1 MLYLLKCTKL
11 PGDVIRMILSVS
23 KSLKNIGKLDTA
35 RTRHRKLRCVQDFA
49 RAFYI
54 KRANYNKNPQ
64 LQTLKKA
71 HGVSRNASVNEDG
84 NEDSNEDSSKTWLS
98 NSIDP
103 GSQKMEQKIITI
115 VFWDIQG
122 FSVLCYSLE
131 ISPILLTLFLKDFFD
146 AATQIVL
153 RHGGLVDR
161 FLGDGVMALFG
172 TQSISHRTIGDS
184 ASCAIKAA
192 LELKEQFIILRQKW
206 LEIWQ
211 RYIPSQIDIGLKCGI
226 NTGYASVGTLGIK
239 QYDYFTAFGINV
251 NLTKRLA
258 DLSADNEIVISLTT
272 KSKVF
277 EQYELRRRGAVS
289 TLKNIPGSF
298 EAFSVI
304 GKKEKPTI

>member
-1 MLYLLKCTKL
+1 
-11 PGDVIRMILSVS
+11 MILSVS
-23 KSLKNIGKLDTA
+23 KSLNIRKLNTGKVQLKDRNGHA
-35 RTRHRKLRCVQDFA
+35 RIRHRQLRSIQDFA
-49 RAFYI
+49 RTFLI
-54 KRANYNKNPQ
+54 KRANNNKDPQ
-64 LQTLKKA
+64 LQTLKKE
-71 HGVSRNASVNEDG
+71 HGVSSNASG
-84 NEDSNEDSSKTWLS
+84 NEDSNEGSNEGSSITWLS
-98 NSIDP
+98 TLIDS

-131 ISPILLTLFLKDFFD
+131 ISPVLLTLFLKDFFD
-146 AATQIVL
+146 TATQIVL
-153 RHGGLVDR
+153 RHGGVVDK

-172 TQSISHRTIGDS
+172 AQSNSLHTTGNS

-192 LELKEQFIILRQKW
+192 LELREQFIILRQKW
-206 LEIWQ
+206 LKIWQ
-211 RYIPSQIDIGLKCGI
+211 RYIPYQIDIGLKCGI

-258 DLSADNEIVISLTT
+258 DLSADNEIVISLTAR
-272 KSKVF
+272 SKVF
-277 EQYELRRRGAVS
+277 EQFELRGRGSVS

-304 GKKEKPTI
+304 GKKEKPTV

>member
-1 MLYLLKCTKL
+1 
-11 PGDVIRMILSVS
+11 MILSVS
-23 KSLKNIGKLDTA
+23 KSLKNIRKLDTGKVQLKD
-35 RTRHRKLRCVQDFA
+35 RNGRVGIRHRKLRCVLDFA
-49 RAFYI
+49 RAFSI
-54 KRANYNKNPQ
+54 KGANNHKNPQ
-64 LQTLKKA
+64 LQTLKKER
-71 HGVSRNASVNEDG
+71 GVSRNASGNEDG
-84 NEDSNEDSSKTWLS
+84 NENSSETIDS
-98 NSIDP
+98 

-153 RHGGLVDR
+153 RHGGLVDK

-172 TQSISHRTIGDS
+172 TQSNSHRTIGNS

-192 LELKEQFIILRQKW
+192 LELKEQFMILRQKW

-251 NLTKRLA
+251 NLSKRLA

-272 KSKVF
+272 RSKVF
-277 EQYELRRRGAVS
+277 KQFELRRRGAVS
-289 TLKNIPGSF
+289 TLKNIPGNF

-304 GKKEKPTI
+304 G

>member
-1 MLYLLKCTKL
+1 
-11 PGDVIRMILSVS
+11 MIQSVS
-23 KSLKNIGKLDTA
+23 KSLKNIRKLDTGKVQLKDRNGHA

-49 RAFYI
+49 RAFSI
-54 KRANYNKNPQ
+54 KRANNNKNPQ
-64 LQTLKKA
+64 LQTLKKE
-71 HGVSRNASVNEDG
+71 HDVSRNASGIEDG
-84 NEDSNEDSSKTWLS
+84 NEDSSKTWLS
-98 NSIDP
+98 NSIDS

-153 RHGGLVDR
+153 RHGGLVDK

-172 TQSISHRTIGDS
+172 TQSNSHRTIGNY

-192 LELKEQFIILRQKW
+192 LELREQFIILRQKW

-272 KSKVF
+272 RSKVF
-277 EQYELRRRGAVS
+277 EQFELRRRGAVS
-289 TLKNIPGSF
+289 TLKNIPGNF

>member
-1 MLYLLKCTKL
+1 
-11 PGDVIRMILSVS
+11 MILWVS
-23 KSLKNIGKLDTA
+23 NSLNIRKLDTGKVQLKERNGHA
-35 RTRHRKLRCVQDFA
+35 RTRHRQLRCIQDFA
-49 RAFYI
+49 RAFTI
-54 KRANYNKNPQ
+54 KRANNNKDPQ
-64 LQTLKKA
+64 LQTLKKE
-71 HGVSRNASVNEDG
+71 HSVSSNASCNENSYEG
-84 NEDSNEDSSKTWLS
+84 SSKTWLS
-98 NSIDP
+98 TSIDSV
-103 GSQKMEQKIITI
+103 SQKMEQKIITI

-122 FSVLCYSLE
+122 FSVLCYNLG

-153 RHGGLVDR
+153 RHGGVVDK

-172 TQSISHRTIGDS
+172 AQSNSHRTTGNS
-184 ASCAIKAA
+184 ASCAIEAA
-192 LELKEQFIILRQKW
+192 LELREQFIILKQKW
-206 LEIWQ
+206 IEIWQ
-211 RYIPSQIDIGLKCGI
+211 RYIPYQIDIGLKCGI

-272 KSKVF
+272 KSKVY
-277 EQYELRRRGAVS
+277 EQFELRRLGAIS

-304 GKKEKPTI
+304 GKKERPTM

>member
-1 MLYLLKCTKL
+1 
-11 PGDVIRMILSVS
+11 MILSVS
-23 KSLKNIGKLDTA
+23 KSLKNIRKLDSGKVQLKDRNGHA
-35 RTRHRKLRCVQDFA
+35 RTRHRKLRCVQDIA
-49 RAFYI
+49 RAFSI
-54 KRANYNKNPQ
+54 KRANNNKDPQ
-64 LQTLKKA
+64 LQTLKKE
-71 HGVSRNASVNEDG
+71 HGVSRNASCNEDG
-84 NEDSNEDSSKTWLS
+84 SKTWLS
-98 NSIDP
+98 NSIDS

-153 RHGGLVDR
+153 RHGGLVDK

-172 TQSISHRTIGDS
+172 TQSNSYRTIGNS

-251 NLTKRLA
+251 NLSKRLA

-272 KSKVF
+272 RSKVF
-277 EQYELRRRGAVS
+277 EQFELRRRGAVS
-289 TLKNIPGSF
+289 TLKNIPGNF

-304 GKKEKPTI
+304 GKKEKPTL

>member
-1 MLYLLKCTKL
+1 
-11 PGDVIRMILSVS
+11 MILSVS
-23 KSLKNIGKLDTA
+23 KSINIRKLDTGKVQLEDRHCHA
-35 RTRHRKLRCVQDFA
+35 RTRLRQLLCIQDFA
-49 RAFYI
+49 KAFTI
-54 KRANYNKNPQ
+54 KRANNNKDPQ
-64 LQTLKKA
+64 LQALKKE
-71 HGVSRNASVNEDG
+71 HCVSSNASG
-84 NEDSNEDSSKTWLS
+84 NENSYEGSSKTWS
-98 NSIDP
+98 STSIDS

-153 RHGGLVDR
+153 THDGVVDK

-172 TQSISHRTIGDS
+172 VQSNSHRTTGNS

-192 LELKEQFIILRQKW
+192 LELREQFMILRQKW

-211 RYIPSQIDIGLKCGI
+211 RYVPYQIDIGLKCGI

-239 QYDYFTAFGINV
+239 QHDYFTAFGINV

-277 EQYELRRRGAVS
+277 KQFELRRRGAVS

-304 GKKEKPTI
+304 GKKDKPPM

>member
-1 MLYLLKCTKL
+1 
-11 PGDVIRMILSVS
+11 MILSVS
-23 KSLKNIGKLDTA
+23 KSLKNIRKLDTGKVQLKDRNGHA
-35 RTRHRKLRCVQDFA
+35 RTRHRKLCYVQDFA
-49 RAFYI
+49 RTFSI
-54 KRANYNKNPQ
+54 KRANNNKDPQ
-64 LQTLKKA
+64 LQTLKKE
-71 HGVSRNASVNEDG
+71 HGFSGNASCNK
-84 NEDSNEDSSKTWLS
+84 DSSNTWLS
-98 NSIDP
+98 NSIDS

-146 AATQIVL
+146 AAIQIVL
-153 RHGGLVDR
+153 RYDGVVDK

-172 TQSISHRTIGDS
+172 AQSNSHRTTGNS

-192 LELKEQFIILRQKW
+192 LELREQFMILRQKW

-211 RYIPSQIDIGLKCGI
+211 RYIPYQIDIGLKCGI

-277 EQYELRRRGAVS
+277 EQFELRRRGAVS

-304 GKKEKPTI
+304 GKKEKPAM

>member
-1 MLYLLKCTKL
+1 
-11 PGDVIRMILSVS
+11 MILSVS
-23 KSLKNIGKLDTA
+23 KSVKNIRRLDSGKVQSKDRNGHA

-49 RAFYI
+49 RAFSI
-54 KRANYNKNPQ
+54 KRAKNIKNPQ
-64 LQTLKKA
+64 LQTLKKE
-71 HGVSRNASVNEDG
+71 HDVSRNASG
-84 NEDSNEDSSKTWLS
+84 NEDSSKTWLS
-98 NSIDP
+98 NSIDS

-153 RHGGLVDR
+153 RHGGLVDK

-172 TQSISHRTIGDS
+172 TQSNSHRTTGNS

-272 KSKVF
+272 RSKVF
-277 EQYELRRRGAVS
+277 EQFELRRRGAVS
-289 TLKNIPGSF
+289 TLKNIPGNF

>member
-1 MLYLLKCTKL
+1 
-11 PGDVIRMILSVS
+11 MILSVS
-23 KSLKNIGKLDTA
+23 KSINIRKLNTGKVQLEDRHCHA
-35 RTRHRKLRCVQDFA
+35 RTRLRQLLCIQDFGK
-49 RAFYI
+49 AFTI
-54 KRANYNKNPQ
+54 KRANNNKVPQ
-64 LQTLKKA
+64 LQALKKE
-71 HGVSRNASVNEDG
+71 HCVSSNASG
-84 NEDSNEDSSKTWLS
+84 NENSYEGSSKTWLS
-98 NSIDP
+98 TSIDS

-153 RHGGLVDR
+153 THDGVVDK

-172 TQSISHRTIGDS
+172 VQSNSHRTTGNS

-192 LELKEQFIILRQKW
+192 LELREQFMILRQKW

-211 RYIPSQIDIGLKCGI
+211 RYVPYRIDIGLKCGI

-277 EQYELRRRGAVS
+277 EQFELRRRGAVS

-304 GKKEKPTI
+304 GKEEKPQCDVVSS

>member
-1 MLYLLKCTKL
+1 
-11 PGDVIRMILSVS
+11 MILSVS
-23 KSLKNIGKLDTA
+23 KSLKNIRKLDTGRVQLKDRNGRA
-35 RTRHRKLRCVQDFA
+35 RTRHRKLRCVLDFA
-49 RAFYI
+49 RAFSI
-54 KRANYNKNPQ
+54 KRANNNKNPQ
-64 LQTLKKA
+64 LQTLKKE
-71 HGVSRNASVNEDG
+71 HGASRNASCKEGGNEDG
-84 NEDSNEDSSKTWLS
+84 NEDSSKTWLS
-98 NSIDP
+98 NSIDS

-153 RHGGLVDR
+153 RHGGLVDK

-172 TQSISHRTIGDS
+172 TQSNSHRTTGNS
-184 ASCAIKAA
+184 ASCAIEAA
-192 LELKEQFIILRQKW
+192 LELKEQFLILRQKW

-258 DLSADNEIVISLTT
+258 DLSADDEIVISLTT
-272 KSKVF
+272 RSKVF
-277 EQYELRRRGAVS
+277 EQFELRRRGAVS
-289 TLKNIPGSF
+289 TLKNIPGNF

>member
-1 MLYLLKCTKL
+1 
-11 PGDVIRMILSVS
+11 MILSVS
-23 KSLKNIGKLDTA
+23 KSLKNIRKLDTGKVQLKDRNGRA
-35 RTRHRKLRCVQDFA
+35 GIRHRKLRCVLDFA
-49 RAFYI
+49 RAFSI
-54 KRANYNKNPQ
+54 KGANNHKNPQ
-64 LQTLKKA
+64 LQTLKKER
-71 HGVSRNASVNEDG
+71 GVSRNASGNEDG
-84 NEDSNEDSSKTWLS
+84 NEDSIEDSSKTWLS
-98 NSIDP
+98 NSIDS

-153 RHGGLVDR
+153 RHGGLVDK

-172 TQSISHRTIGDS
+172 TQSNSHRTTGNS

-192 LELKEQFIILRQKW
+192 LELKEQFLILRQKW

-272 KSKVF
+272 RSKVF
-277 EQYELRRRGAVS
+277 EQFELRRRGAVS
-289 TLKNIPGSF
+289 TLKNIPGNF

>member
-1 MLYLLKCTKL
+1 
-11 PGDVIRMILSVS
+11 MILSVS
-23 KSLKNIGKLDTA
+23 KRLKNIRKLDAGKLQLKDRNGHA

-49 RAFYI
+49 RAFSI
-54 KRANYNKNPQ
+54 KRANNNKNPQ
-64 LQTLKKA
+64 LQTLKKE
-71 HGVSRNASVNEDG
+71 HGVRNASGNEDG
-84 NEDSNEDSSKTWLS
+84 NEDSSKTWLS
-98 NSIDP
+98 NSIDS

-153 RHGGLVDR
+153 RHGGLVDK

-172 TQSISHRTIGDS
+172 TQSNSHRTIGNS

-192 LELKEQFIILRQKW
+192 LELKEQFKILRQKW

-272 KSKVF
+272 RSKVF
-277 EQYELRRRGAVS
+277 EQFELRRRGAVS
-289 TLKNIPGSF
+289 TLKNIPGNF

>member
-1 MLYLLKCTKL
+1 
-11 PGDVIRMILSVS
+11 MILSVS
-23 KSLKNIGKLDTA
+23 KSINIRKLDTGKVQLEDRHCHA
-35 RTRHRKLRCVQDFA
+35 RTRLRQLLCIQDFA
-49 RAFYI
+49 KAFTI
-54 KRANYNKNPQ
+54 KRANNNKDPQ
-64 LQTLKKA
+64 LQALKKE
-71 HGVSRNASVNEDG
+71 HCVSSNASG
-84 NEDSNEDSSKTWLS
+84 NENSYEGSSKTWLS
-98 NSIDP
+98 TSIDS

-131 ISPILLTLFLKDFFD
+131 RSPILLTLFLKDFFD

-153 RHGGLVDR
+153 THDGVVDK

-172 TQSISHRTIGDS
+172 VKSNSHRTTGSS

-192 LELKEQFIILRQKW
+192 LELREQFMILRQKW

-211 RYIPSQIDIGLKCGI
+211 RYVPYQIDIGLKCGI

-239 QYDYFTAFGINV
+239 QHDYFTAFGINV

-277 EQYELRRRGAVS
+277 KQFELRRRGAVS

-304 GKKEKPTI
+304 GKKDKPPM

>member
-1 MLYLLKCTKL
+1 
-11 PGDVIRMILSVS
+11 MILSVS
-23 KSLKNIGKLDTA
+23 NCLKNIRKLDTGKVQLKDRNGHA
-35 RTRHRKLRCVQDFA
+35 RTRHRQLRCVQDFA
-49 RAFYI
+49 RAFSI
-54 KRANYNKNPQ
+54 KMANNNKEPQ
-64 LQTLKKA
+64 LQTLEKEY
-71 HGVSRNASVNEDG
+71 GVSRNASG
-84 NEDSNEDSSKTWLS
+84 NEDSNEDDGSKTWLS
-98 NSIDP
+98 TSIAS
-103 GSQKMEQKIITI
+103 GGQKMEQKIITI

-131 ISPILLTLFLKDFFD
+131 TSPILLTLFLKDFFD

-153 RHGGLVDR
+153 RHGGVVDK

-172 TQSISHRTIGDS
+172 AQSISHRTTGNS

-211 RYIPSQIDIGLKCGI
+211 RYIPYQIDIGLKCGI

-258 DLSADNEIVISLTT
+258 DLSANNEIVISLTT
-272 KSKVF
+272 RSKVF
-277 EQYELRRRGAVS
+277 EQFELRRRGTVS

-304 GKKEKPTI
+304 GKKEKPRT

>member
-1 MLYLLKCTKL
+1 
-11 PGDVIRMILSVS
+11 VIRKILSVS
-23 KSLKNIGKLDTA
+23 KSLNIRKFDIGKVQLKGRNGHA
-35 RTRHRKLRCVQDFA
+35 RTRHRHLRCVQDFA
-49 RAFYI
+49 RAFI
-54 KRANYNKNPQ
+54 IQRAKDNKNPQ
-64 LQTLKKA
+64 LQTLKKE
-71 HGVSRNASVNEDG
+71 HGVGRNASG
-84 NEDSNEDSSKTWLS
+84 IEDSNVNSSKTWLS
-98 NSIDP
+98 TSIDS
-103 GSQKMEQKIITI
+103 GSQKMEQKVITI
-115 VFWDIQG
+115 VFWDIRG

-153 RHGGLVDR
+153 RHAGVVDK

-172 TQSISHRTIGDS
+172 AQSNSHRTTGYF
-184 ASCAIKAA
+184 ASCAIEAA
-192 LELKEQFIILRQKW
+192 LELREQFIILRQKW
-206 LEIWQ
+206 IEIWQ
-211 RYIPSQIDIGLKCGI
+211 RYIPYQIDIGLKCGI

-272 KSKVF
+272 KSKVY
-277 EQYELRRRGAVS
+277 EQFELRRRGAIS

-304 GKKEKPTI
+304 GKKERPTM